1 LARDS
6 DGEAPERPEIASDLL
21 DLRDKP
27 PEPLAPSPQALG
39 VWELAWPTI
48 AAALLQTLVRWADVK
63 MVGVLG
69 RDAVAAVT
77 AGGQVYWFLQS
88 VVMAVTTGLVALVA
102 RSVGARD
109 THAADAML
117 RQGIV
122 MGTLFG
128 VVTTL
133 VALPFAE
140 FCIAIYGVEE
150 SVVRYGTAYIYWL
163 LVGNVPFTLTFV
175 FAAALRAAGDTRSPL
190 AIGAIANALNLFLN
204 WLLIYGNLGFPRLG
218 VAGAGM
224 ASSLAMLF
232 QVVVFWVL
240 WDRGRL
246 ILIPTRRSFW
256 PDLGIWRRIL
266 RIGYPATIEGGVW
279 HLGLL
284 GFMRIMSEYGTAEF
298 AAYNIGAQILAL
310 SFLPGHGFAVAASTL
325 VGQHLGDAQ
334 PERASRSGWRSLT
347 GSIGA
352 MTALGVAIIALARP
366 IARWFIDDAEVVD
379 LTVDFIW
386 ILGAVQPLMAVEFT
400 LGGALRGA
408 GDTRFPLLVVFIG
421 LFLCRLIPAT
431 LAALVF
437 GATIQ
442 VVWSALVLDY
452 AVKALLLIQ
461 RFRRGRWRILE
472 V

>member
-1 LARDS
+1 MSRES
-6 DGEAPERPEIASDLL
+6 DEDTQDRPEIASELL

-48 AAALLQTLVRWADVK
+48 AAGLLQTLVRWADVK

-88 VVMAVTTGLVALVA
+88 IVMAVTTGLVALVA

-109 THAADAML
+109 MAAADSML
-117 RQGIV
+117 RQGII

-128 VVTTL
+128 LLTTAA
-133 VALPFAE
+133 ALPFSE
-140 FCIAIYGVEE
+140 FWIAIYGVEE
-150 SVVRYGTAYIYWL
+150 SVVRYGETYIYWL

-175 FAAALRAAGDTRSPL
+175 FAAGLRAAGDTRSPL
-190 AIGAIANALNLFLN
+190 AIGAVANALNLFLN
-204 WLLIYGNLGFPRLG
+204 WVLIYGNLGFPRLG
-218 VAGAGM
+218 VAGAGI
-224 ASSLAMLF
+224 ASSLAMVF
-232 QVVVFWVL
+232 QVAVFWIL
-240 WDRGRL
+240 WDRQRL
-246 ILIPTRRSFW
+246 VLRPTRRSFR
-256 PDLGIWRRIL
+256 PDFGIWRRIL
-266 RIGYPATIEGGVW
+266 RIGYPATIEGAVW

-325 VGQHLGDAQ
+325 VGQHLGDGR
-334 PERASRSGWRSLT
+334 PDRASRSGWRSLA
-347 GSIGA
+347 GSISA
-352 MTALGVAIIALARP
+352 MSALGVAVIATARP

-408 GDTRFPLLVVFIG
+408 GDTRFPLVVVFVG
-421 LFLCRLIPAT
+421 LFVCRLIPAT

-452 AVKALLLIQ
+452 AVKAVLLVE
-461 RFRRGRWRILE
+461 RFRRGRWSTLD